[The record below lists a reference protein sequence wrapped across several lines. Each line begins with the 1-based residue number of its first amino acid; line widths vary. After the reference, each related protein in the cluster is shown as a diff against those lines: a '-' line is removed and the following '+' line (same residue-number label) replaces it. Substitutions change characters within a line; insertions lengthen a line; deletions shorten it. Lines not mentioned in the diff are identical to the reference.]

1 MLLEKEPLV
10 SIVVP
15 AFNAEST
22 INRCLDSLL
31 GQTYKNIEVLVVN
44 DGSKDKTLEIVR
56 NYSDKRLKVFTQEN
70 RGISAT
76 RNCALEMVNGEYVA
90 FCDSDDFYEHDY
102 LEKMMFLF
110 DKNVC
115 MVACDFTRKAK
126 PEKVKTK
133 ITQFSRLEAM
143 SEIFCDKYL
152 YGYIHTKIFR
162 KEYLKDVSFDAD
174 VPLAEDLCFL
184 WQYLKSCP
192 ENNMIL
198 HTNEKLYHYMPT
210 KGSLSSLK
218 LGKKFNEKRLVV
230 LNRTDKMIEECK
242 IFTGG
247 GTLTEIIKSWQ
258 FLILVQFLF
267 ETKFGKENKI
277 LHKHLKIKAKGLYK
291 YYQKHKKR
299 NSFFRRQGWIYKLL

>member
-70 RGISAT
+70 GGISAT
-76 RNCALEMVNGEYVA
+76 RNRALESANGEYVA
-90 FCDSDDFYEHDY
+90 FCDSDDFYEKDY

-133 ITQFSRLEAM
+133 ITQFSRLEALQ
-143 SEIFCDKYL
+143 ETFCDKYL
-152 YGYIHTKIFR
+152 YGYVWRKIFR
-162 KEYLKDVSFDAD
+162 KEYLKNLSFEGI
-174 VPLAEDLCFL
+174 PLIEDLCFT
-184 WQYLKSCP
+184 WEYLKNCP
-192 ENNMIL
+192 DDQIIL
-198 HTNEKLYHYMPT
+198 HTNEKLYHYMPA
-210 KGSLSSLK
+210 KNSLSSLK
-218 LGKKFNEKRLVV
+218 LGKKFNERRLVV